1 MKESFFKRLIFFVR
15 VNELHCSVKPLKL
28 CSMETIFLLGYIYFL
43 DIMKNLISSFSI
55 LNFKKN
61 LNKNSKETSLS
72 NKENLVHYR
81 RDLDS
86 LG

>member
-1 MKESFFKRLIFFVR
+1 
-15 VNELHCSVKPLKL
+15 
-28 CSMETIFLLGYIYFL
+28 
-43 DIMKNLISSFSI
+43 MKNLISSFSV

-61 LNKNSKETSLS
+61 LNKNLKENTLG

>member
-1 MKESFFKRLIFFVR
+1 
-15 VNELHCSVKPLKL
+15 
-28 CSMETIFLLGYIYFL
+28 
-43 DIMKNLISSFSI
+43 MKNLISSFSI

-61 LNKNSKETSLS
+61 LNKNIKVNSPLVNAK
-72 NKENLVHYR
+72 LVHYR

>member
-1 MKESFFKRLIFFVR
+1 
-15 VNELHCSVKPLKL
+15 
-28 CSMETIFLLGYIYFL
+28 
-43 DIMKNLISSFSI
+43 MKNLISSFSV

-61 LNKNSKETSLS
+61 SNKNLKENNLN